1 MWSCQAFQLC
11 QTCHDGISCRDAS
24 GRPEASI
31 CNQGYSCG
39 IQGVSQM
46 KFNTR
51 TAILAFDL
59 HVYGAGIQLFFL
71 FESNYFVVISV
82 LLS

>member
-1 MWSCQAFQLC
+1 
-11 QTCHDGISCRDAS
+11 
-24 GRPEASI
+24 
-31 CNQGYSCG
+31 
-39 IQGVSQM
+39 M